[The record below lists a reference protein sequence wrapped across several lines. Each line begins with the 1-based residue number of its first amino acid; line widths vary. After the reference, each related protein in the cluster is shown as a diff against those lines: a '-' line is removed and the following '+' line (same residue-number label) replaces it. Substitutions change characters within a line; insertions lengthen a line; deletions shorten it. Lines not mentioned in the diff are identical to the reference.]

1 MLRRP
6 DRLGKVLSQ
15 GPDSCHKGVT
25 LLCRN
30 RVDNLWQVSTAE
42 RERTTPLSGLHA
54 ADLVIVGGGF
64 TGCSAALAAAELGAR
79 AILLEARD
87 IGHGGSGRNVGL
99 VNAGLWLPPREVA
112 RAIGEQQGA
121 RLNAALAA
129 APDLVFDL
137 VERYAIACEARRDGT
152 LHCAHAPSGLR
163 DLEDRHAQQREA
175 GAPVTLLSAEQART
189 RTGSPVLHG
198 ALHDARAGTI
208 QPLAYVHGLA
218 RAARQAG
225 AVLHEHSPVTGIRHE
240 AGAWQVETGQGA
252 VTSKALLVATNAYHL
267 PMEGWQAPETAA
279 LHFFQMATDPL
290 PDLLSQDVL
299 PGGEGCWDTATV
311 MTSFRRDAAGRFI
324 LGAMGLPERGG
335 RALHE
340 GWARAK
346 LARLFPQLAGSRFAH
361 AWSGRIA
368 VTRDHIPKIV
378 APGPDALAV
387 FGYSGRGIAPGTLL
401 GRQAARALVSRP
413 NAPMALDVLAD
424 YSERATMLRSLTYET
439 GARAIHALERLLLR

>member
-1 MLRRP
+1 ME
-6 DRLGKVLSQ
+6 S
-15 GPDSCHKGVT
+15 
-25 LLCRN
+25 
-30 RVDNLWQVSTAE
+30 LWQITSEE
-42 RERTTPLSGLHA
+42 RVAAPALNGNHK

-64 TGCSAALAAAELGAR
+64 TGCAAALEAAGQGAR
-79 AILLEARD
+79 TILLEAAE

-112 RAIGEQQGA
+112 RAIGPERGA
-121 RLNAALAA
+121 RLNAALAE
-129 APDLVFDL
+129 APELVFDL
-137 VERYAIACEARRDGT
+137 IDRHRIACEPRRHGT
-152 LHCAHAPSGLR
+152 LHCAHAPSGMR
-163 DLEDRHAQQREA
+163 DLENRHAQQRTA
-175 GAPVTLLSAEQART
+175 GAPVTLLSAQEARD
-189 RTGSPVLHG
+189 RTGSPRVHG

-218 RAARQAG
+218 RAAMAVG
-225 AVLHEHSPVTGIRHE
+225 AVLHQHSPVSSIRRE
-240 AGAWQVETGQGA
+240 AGAWRVETGQGT
-252 VTSKALLVATNAYHL
+252 VTARALLVATNAYHL
-267 PMEGWQAPETAA
+267 PMEGWQAPETAV

-290 PDLLSQDVL
+290 PEAISETVLS
-299 PGGEGCWDTATV
+299 GGEGCWDTATV

-346 LARLFPQLAGSRFAH
+346 LARLYPQLDGIRFAH

-368 VTRDHIPKIV
+368 VTGDHIPKIV

-401 GRQAARALVSRP
+401 GRQAAQALVTRP
-413 NAPMALDVLAD
+413 NAPMALDVLPE
-424 YSERATMLRSLTYET
+424 YRERGTRMRSLTFET
-439 GARAIHALERLLLR
+439 GARAIHALERLLMR